1 MLLGWILGI
10 LVVSSLAWLEGR
22 TARWT
27 TLKRFGVAMV
37 LVVLAEGYTHVTSPQ
52 GIPDQPAVTSLP
64 SPGMESVSTRFSPSQ
79 VSSGLGGRVAD
90 AKPALPII
98 RENLLLGVGAGNYPL
113 ARRARLTPESVGIG
127 YVPVHNVP
135 LLATAELG
143 VAGGL
148 AWVLMMVGPLI
159 WVLSNRSPPRF
170 GFHSLLWLGPLLVL
184 LFVGLW
190 EFTPWATQDGRVLM
204 MAVAGLW
211 AGGITGASLSSVG
224 SQSDFP

>member
-1 MLLGWILGI
+1 
-10 LVVSSLAWLEGR
+10 VVSSLAWLEGR

-27 TLKRFGVAMV
+27 TLKRFGLAIV

-135 LLATAELG
+135 LLVTAELG
-143 VAGGL
+143 VAAGL
-148 AWVLMMVGPLI
+148 AWVLLMVGPLI